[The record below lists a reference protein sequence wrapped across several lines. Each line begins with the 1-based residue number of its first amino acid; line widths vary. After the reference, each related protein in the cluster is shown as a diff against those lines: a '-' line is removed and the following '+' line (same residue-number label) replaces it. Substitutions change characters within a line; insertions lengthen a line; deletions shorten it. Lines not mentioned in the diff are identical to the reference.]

1 MIVVGIVVLSLL
13 AVGVLF
19 VLKMRKA
26 VIPSSIA
33 ISSTNTN
40 NSEPVSPTKI
50 PAQPKSLK
58 SPADLKVANITLE
71 RTKGTS
77 LVYAVGNI
85 NNASDHQRFGVK
97 VELEFF
103 DAGGKKVGTST
114 DYLQILEPRKEW
126 HFRALVLDAKTV
138 SARLA
143 RIKEDE

>member
-1 MIVVGIVVLSLL
+1 MGLVVLSLL

-19 VLKMRKA
+19 VVRMKKSA
-26 VIPSSIA
+26 IPSSIA
-33 ISSTNTN
+33 ISSTNT
-40 NSEPVSPTKI
+40 SEPVSPTKI

-71 RTKGTS
+71 KTKGSS
-77 LVYAVGNI
+77 LVYVVGNI
-85 NNASDHQRFGVK
+85 NNVSDHQRFGVK
-97 VELEFF
+97 VELELF

-126 HFRALVLDAKTV
+126 HFRALVLDAKAV